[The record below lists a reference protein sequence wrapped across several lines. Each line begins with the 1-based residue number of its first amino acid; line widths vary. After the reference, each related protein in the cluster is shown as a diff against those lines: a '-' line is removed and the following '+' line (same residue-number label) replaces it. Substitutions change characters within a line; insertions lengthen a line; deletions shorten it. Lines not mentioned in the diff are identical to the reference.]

1 MKRSKSLI
9 LLSVM
14 FIALLI
20 LGCNNVKIIQED
32 TQEIGEQPT
41 NGENIISYLDAAKYV
56 GQEKIVEGNI
66 VTTFKYNKGNI
77 IFLNF
82 HDPYEGYFT
91 AIIWNE
97 DWDKFPVSPE
107 SYYKG
112 KTVRISGE
120 IIDYE
125 GNPEIVVKDPS
136 QIQIIKN

>member
-1 MKRSKSLI
+1 MKRGESLT

-14 FIALLI
+14 FITLLI
-20 LGCNNVKIIQED
+20 LGCNNVKIID
-32 TQEIGEQPT
+32 TQKIGEQLT
-41 NGENIISYLDAAKYV
+41 NGEDVISYLDAAKYV

-66 VTTFKYNKGNI
+66 VRTFKYNKGNI

-120 IIDYE
+120 IIDYK
-125 GNPEIVVKDPS
+125 GTPEIVIKAPS
-136 QIQIIKN
+136 QIQITK